1 VHQDSLSHSR
11 LFNMLLSFPQRHPV
25 LAYVATVL
33 VMFLALVLCL
43 ALPAYAAHEK
53 PAANLPAMESSAT

>member
-1 VHQDSLSHSR
+1 
-11 LFNMLLSFPQRHPV
+11 MLLSFPQRHPV

-53 PAANLPAMESSAT
+53 PAADLPVMESSAT